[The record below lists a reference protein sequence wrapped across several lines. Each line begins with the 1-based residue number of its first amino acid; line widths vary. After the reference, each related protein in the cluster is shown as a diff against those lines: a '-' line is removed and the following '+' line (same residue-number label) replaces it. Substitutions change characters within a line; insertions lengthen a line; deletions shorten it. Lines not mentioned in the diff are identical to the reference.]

1 MVKRSYKGNL
11 LLRDLNG
18 IIVGNV
24 MIEDFETNEYITER
38 PMFLDDALKYY
49 PELNKA
55 SVLNIGVYRDSIVW
69 IEVEF

>member
-11 LLRDLNG
+11 LLPDLNG
-18 IIVGNV
+18 IIVGSV
-24 MIEDFETNEYITER
+24 MIEDFETNEYITEK
-38 PMFLDDALKYY
+38 PMFLDDALEYY

-55 SVLNIGVYRDSIVW
+55 SVLNIGVYRDSIIW

>member
-11 LLRDLNG
+11 LLPDLNG
-18 IIVGNV
+18 IIVGSV
-24 MIEDFETNEYITER
+24 MIEDFETNEYITEN
-38 PMFLDDALKYY
+38 PMFLGDALEYY

>member
-55 SVLNIGVYRDSIVW
+55 FVLNIGVYRDSIVW